1 LTDLTEGEPSRE
13 FVATVS
19 NRTKDSVMSKHSPS
33 PYVVVLAGSASLA
46 IAMGVG
52 RFAFTPI
59 LPMMLHD
66 GVLDLSRAGGLATA
80 NYVGYLVGALAA
92 MAVPR
97 RWDHTFVIRLTLV
110 STVLLTALMSAP
122 YAEARVAL
130 RFLAGVASAIGFVF
144 TSGWCLA
151 QLSGTGSSIGSAIF
165 TGPGAGIAA
174 SGLAASGMTLLGL
187 SGSTAWLVFAAL
199 SAAISAVIWKT
210 FGKNSK
216 PSDVYSVGTS
226 TRASGKVPKSEMPL
240 FAIAY
245 GLAGFGYIITATYLP
260 VIAKNSIPGSPLL
273 TVFWPLFGV
282 AAVVGSLLAARV
294 PHSAD
299 VRLHLI
305 AAYLV
310 QAVGVALSVVWQGA
324 MGLAVS
330 SILVG
335 LPFTA
340 ISFFAMNEVRRI
352 RSTHHAR
359 YMGLLTAVFAIGQ
372 IIGPPAV
379 GAIMARVADVNA
391 GFDLALAIASIALV
405 VGAGVYTVM
414 IQMFPG
420 ERSSTKVGK
429 AARHH

>member
-1 LTDLTEGEPSRE
+1 
-13 FVATVS
+13 
-19 NRTKDSVMSKHSPS
+19 MSKHSPS

-110 STVLLTALMSAP
+110 ATVLLTALMSAP
-122 YAEARVAL
+122 YADAWVAL
-130 RFLAGVASAIGFVF
+130 RFLAGVASAVGFVF

-187 SGSTAWLVFAAL
+187 SGSTAWLVFSAL
-199 SAAISAVIWKT
+199 SAIISAIIWKT
-210 FGKNSK
+210 FGNNSS
-216 PSDVYSVGTS
+216 PSDAYSVGTS
-226 TRASGKVPKSEMPL
+226 TRASGRVPKSEMPL

-260 VIAKNSIPGSPLL
+260 VIAKNTIPGSPLL
-273 TVFWPLFGV
+273 TVFWPLFGL
-282 AAVVGSLLAARV
+282 AAVAGSLLAARV
-294 PHSAD
+294 RHTAD
-299 VRLHLI
+299 VRLHLVV
-305 AAYLV
+305 AYLL
-310 QAVGVALSVVWQGA
+310 QAVGVALSVVWHGA
-324 MGLAVS
+324 PSLAFS

-372 IIGPPAV
+372 IMGPPAV
-379 GAIMARVADVNA
+379 GAIMARVADVDA

-405 VGAGVYTVM
+405 VGAGVYVVM

-420 ERSSTKVGK
+420 ERSSTKVVK
-429 AARHH
+429 AARHP

>member
-1 LTDLTEGEPSRE
+1 
-13 FVATVS
+13 
-19 NRTKDSVMSKHSPS
+19 MSKHSPS
-33 PYVVVLAGSASLA
+33 PYLVVLAGSASLA

-66 GVLDLSRAGGLATA
+66 GVLDLSRGGELATA
-80 NYVGYLVGALAA
+80 NYVGYLAGALAA

-97 RWDHTFVIRLTLV
+97 RWDHTFVIRVTLV

-122 YAEARVAL
+122 YAEAWVAL

-151 QLSGTGSSIGSAIF
+151 QLSGTGKSIGSAIF
-165 TGPGAGIAA
+165 TGPGAGIAVT
-174 SGLAASGMTLLGL
+174 GLAASGMTILGL
-187 SGSTAWLVFAAL
+187 TGHTAWLVFAA
-199 SAAISAVIWKT
+199 ISAIISGIIWKT
-210 FGKNSK
+210 FGKSAK
-216 PSDVYSVGTS
+216 PADAYSVGAP
-226 TRASGKVPKSEMPL
+226 TRASGKVPKAEIPL
-240 FAIAY
+240 FAMAY

-260 VIAKNSIPGSPLL
+260 VIAKNSVPGSPLL
-273 TVFWPLFGV
+273 TVFWPLFGA

-294 PHSAD
+294 GHSAD

-310 QAVGVALSVVWQGA
+310 QAVGVGLSVVWQDA
-324 MGLAVS
+324 FGLAIS
-330 SILVG
+330 SVLVG

-352 RSTHHAR
+352 RSSHHAR

-372 IIGPPAV
+372 IMGPPAV
-379 GAIMARVADVNA
+379 GVIMRQVVNVDA
-391 GFDLALAIASIALV
+391 GFDLALAVASIAVV
-405 VGAGVYTVM
+405 VGAGIYVAM
-414 IQMFPG
+414 ILLFPSERKAKIV
-420 ERSSTKVGK
+420 ERSVRST
-429 AARHH
+429 

>member
-1 LTDLTEGEPSRE
+1 
-13 FVATVS
+13 
-19 NRTKDSVMSKHSPS
+19 MSKHSPS

-92 MAVPR
+92 MAVPK

-110 STVLLTALMSAP
+110 ATVLLTALMSAP
-122 YAEARVAL
+122 YAEAWVAL
-130 RFLAGVASAIGFVF
+130 RFLAGVASAVGFVF

-165 TGPGAGIAA
+165 TGPGAGIAV
-174 SGLAASGMTLLGL
+174 SGLAASGMTILGL
-187 SGSTAWLVFAAL
+187 SGHTAWLIF
-199 SAAISAVIWKT
+199 AAISATISGIIWKT
-210 FGKNSK
+210 FGESAK
-216 PSDVYSVGTS
+216 PSDAYYVGAP

-245 GLAGFGYIITATYLP
+245 GLAGFGYIVTATYLP
-260 VIAKNSIPGSPLL
+260 VIAKNSIPDSPLL

-294 PHSAD
+294 KHSAD

-310 QAVGVALSVVWQGA
+310 QAVGVGLSVIWQDAFGLALSSVLG
-324 MGLAVS
+324 
-330 SILVG
+330 G

-352 RSTHHAR
+352 RSSHHAR

-372 IIGPPAV
+372 IMGPPAV
-379 GAIMARVADVNA
+379 GVIMRHVVNVDA
-391 GFDLALAIASIALV
+391 GFDLALAVASIALA
-405 VGAGVYTVM
+405 VGAAIYVAMILLFPSERNARTV
-414 IQMFPG
+414 G
-420 ERSSTKVGK
+420 RSVRPT
-429 AARHH
+429 

>member
-1 LTDLTEGEPSRE
+1 
-13 FVATVS
+13 
-19 NRTKDSVMSKHSPS
+19 
-33 PYVVVLAGSASLA
+33 
-46 IAMGVG
+46 
-52 RFAFTPI
+52 
-59 LPMMLHD
+59 
-66 GVLDLSRAGGLATA
+66 
-80 NYVGYLVGALAA
+80 
-92 MAVPR
+92 MAVPK

-110 STVLLTALMSAP
+110 ATVLLTALMSVP
-122 YAEARVAL
+122 YAEAWVAL

-165 TGPGAGIAA
+165 TGPGAGIAV
-174 SGLAASGMTLLGL
+174 SGLAASGMTILGL
-187 SGSTAWLVFAAL
+187 SGHTAWLIF
-199 SAAISAVIWKT
+199 AAISATISGIIWKT
-210 FGKNSK
+210 FGESAK
-216 PSDVYSVGTS
+216 PSDAYSVGAP

-245 GLAGFGYIITATYLP
+245 GLAGFGYIVTATYLP

-310 QAVGVALSVVWQGA
+310 QAVGVGLSVIWQDAFGLALSSV
-324 MGLAVS
+324 
-330 SILVG
+330 LVG

-352 RSTHHAR
+352 RSSHHAR

-372 IIGPPAV
+372 IMGPPAV
-379 GAIMARVADVNA
+379 GVIMRHVVNVDA
-391 GFDLALAIASIALV
+391 GFDLALAVASIALV
-405 VGAGVYTVM
+405 VGAAIYVAM
-414 IQMFPG
+414 ILLFPSERNARNRRALGPSHLKITRFYLLRCDRRVSPNLCSTPSYNRRVGIDCACCPDVETGKPSWPVRG
-420 ERSSTKVGK
+420 ELHAFQECVS
-429 AARHH
+429 HL